1 MNKILEKW
9 ESLSASSGIVRFLD
23 INLRSIGQVMFQNN
37 PLTGLLFLAAIAWAS
52 YAAGVPRVAIAGV
65 LAVVVA
71 NLTAQ
76 WLNAD
81 SESLHSGLY
90 GYNGIL
96 VGLALATFLS
106 PNALMWIYV
115 VLGAAVSV
123 IAMLGTA
130 NAIKPWGL
138 SSLTFP
144 FVLTTWILLL
154 ATYGFSGLVGAALPA
169 GEVVVRVSTLRRQ
182 PAQADRPPPGCA

>member
-1 MNKILEKW
+1 MNRILENW

-23 INLRSIGQVMFQNN
+23 INLRSVGQVMFQNN
-37 PLTGLLFLAAIAWAS
+37 PLTGILFLAAIIWGS
-52 YAAGVPRVAIAGV
+52 YSAGLPRVAIAGV

-81 SESLHSGLY
+81 RELLHSGLY

-106 PNALMWIYV
+106 PNALMWVYV
-115 VLGAAVSV
+115 VLGASVSV

-130 NAIKPWGL
+130 NAVKPWGL

-144 FVLTTWILLL
+144 FVLTTWLLLL
-154 ATYGFSGLVGAALPA
+154 ATYGFSGLVGGALPA
-169 GEVVVRVSTLRRQ
+169 GRRCYCVSILR
-182 PAQADRPPPGCA
+182 G

>member
-1 MNKILEKW
+1 MNNILEKW

-37 PLTGLLFLAAIAWAS
+37 PLTGILFLAAIAWAS

-81 SESLHSGLY
+81 RESLHAGLY
-90 GYNGIL
+90 GYNGVL
-96 VGLALATFLS
+96 VGLALATFLA
-106 PNALMWIYV
+106 PNALMWVYV
-115 VLGAAVSV
+115 VLGASVSV
-123 IAMLGTA
+123 SRCLGPSTPLSPGECPA
-130 NAIKPWGL
+130 SRFRSCSRRGSFCWPRMDFPASQGL
-138 SSLTFP
+138 HCR
-144 FVLTTWILLL
+144 L
-154 ATYGFSGLVGAALPA
+154 ATLS
-169 GEVVVRVSTLRRQ
+169 LRFNPTRL
-182 PAQADRPPPGCA
+182 AHSS